1 MVPALEPIEYLNKA
15 RPKRRITG
23 KKFENYQRINIL
35 EKQVKNNTKCFEIPT
50 SKTPQYSQK
59 YFTKTVI
66 EWYHTE
72 DTVVPTL
79 SVDSFKTAL
88 AHRQ

>member
-1 MVPALEPIEYLNKA
+1 MVEGMVPALEPNEYLNKA

-66 EWYHTE
+66 E
-72 DTVVPTL
+72 
-79 SVDSFKTAL
+79 
-88 AHRQ
+88 